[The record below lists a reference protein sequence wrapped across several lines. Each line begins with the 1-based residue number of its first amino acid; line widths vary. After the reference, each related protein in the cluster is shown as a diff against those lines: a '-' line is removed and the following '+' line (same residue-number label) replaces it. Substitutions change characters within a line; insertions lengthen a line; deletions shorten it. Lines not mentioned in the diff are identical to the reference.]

1 MADYPPD
8 QKLWRYMSFSRF
20 MWLLQRR
27 SLWIG
32 RSDTLNDPWEL
43 AINPTYLAETLAR
56 GPITPIGEE
65 RRPTNEQHAAGV
77 YRTLAL
83 TLHGQHVAGSKMSGS
98 LQRQAELLSS
108 GNMHDGPSTRR
119 LFQSFGMVQMMT
131 CGGCCAR
138 RNTMLV
144 TLPLRFQSCD
154 ASQAPMLRCQKPE
167 QNCSHRRMQ
176 VGRRS
181 QVCRER

>member
-1 MADYPPD
+1 LSICCHSHGKADIGKAFNPDKSMADYPLD

-83 TLHGQHVAGSKMSGS
+83 TLHGRA
-98 LQRQAELLSS
+98 
-108 GNMHDGPSTRR
+108 
-119 LFQSFGMVQMMT
+119 
-131 CGGCCAR
+131 AR
-138 RNTMLV
+138 RGIEDVRFVATPSGIVVVGEYARWAIYTPSVPAFWDGTDDDLWGLLRA
-144 TLPLRFQSCD
+144 TEYDAGDTTPPLPVL
-154 ASQAPMLRCQKPE
+154 
-167 QNCSHRRMQ
+167 
-176 VGRRS
+176 
-181 QVCRER
+181 

>member
-1 MADYPPD
+1 MADSPLD

-83 TLHGQHVAGSKMSGS
+83 TLHGRA
-98 LQRQAELLSS
+98 
-108 GNMHDGPSTRR
+108 TRR
-119 LFQSFGMVQMMT
+119 GIEDVRFVATPSGIVVV
-131 CGGCCAR
+131 GEYAR
-138 RNTMLV
+138 W
-144 TLPLRFQSCD
+144 
-154 ASQAPMLRCQKPE
+154 AI
-167 QNCSHRRMQ
+167 
-176 VGRRS
+176 
-181 QVCRER
+181 